1 MTNFFPGELRFG
13 GRKKLNILIFEL
25 TASPSARTSELVR
38 IQQELKEQ
46 QKQQQKLHRQRQQ
59 QLEDFHELKLKATPD
74 QENQVN
80 KFIAGRR
87 L

>member
-1 MTNFFPGELRFG
+1 M
-13 GRKKLNILIFEL
+13 
-25 TASPSARTSELVR
+25 R

-80 KFIAGRR
+80 KFSNLIRGDSDI
-87 L
+87 